1 MVILMKKISKN
12 KLLLFLIIIT
22 IISILLGIFFIAV
35 ISNDDQELVKS
46 TINSYFLD
54 VNENKIRYLKNLWS
68 ILTSNL
74 LLILFIW
81 IMGISIIGIII
92 SLILLIYKSFLI
104 GFSFTS
110 ILYTYGFKGLISGVI
125 YIFPEIINLFIVFI
139 LTYYSISFSILLFNY
154 LFKKKEYNR
163 IFVRRYLKLLVIS
176 SLIIIFSTLISTFII
191 PNLLRII

>member
-1 MVILMKKISKN
+1 MKKISKN

-35 ISNDDQELVKS
+35 ISNDNQDLVKS

-54 VNENKIRYLKNLWS
+54 INENKIQYLNNLWS

-74 LLILFIW
+74 FLILFIW

-176 SLIIIFSTLISTFII
+176 SLIIIFSTLISTFVI

>member
-1 MVILMKKISKN
+1 MKKISKN
-12 KLLLFLIIIT
+12 KLLLFLIFIT

-35 ISNDDQELVKS
+35 ISNDNQELIKS

-54 VNENKIRYLKNLWS
+54 INENKIKYFKNLWS
-68 ILTSNL
+68 ILTNNL
-74 LLILFIW
+74 FLILFIW

-110 ILYTYGFKGLISGVI
+110 ILYTYGFKGLISGII

-176 SLIIIFSTLISTFII
+176 SLIIIFSTLISTFVI

>member
-1 MVILMKKISKN
+1 MKKISKN

-35 ISNDDQELVKS
+35 ISNDNQELIKS

-54 VNENKIRYLKNLWS
+54 INENKIQYLKNLWS

-74 LLILFIW
+74 FLILFIW

-110 ILYTYGFKGLISGVI
+110 ILYTYGFKGVISGII

-176 SLIIIFSTLISTFII
+176 SLIIIFSTLISTFVI

>member
-1 MVILMKKISKN
+1 MKKISKN

-35 ISNDDQELVKS
+35 ISNDNQELIKS

-54 VNENKIRYLKNLWS
+54 INENKIKYFKNLWS

-74 LLILFIW
+74 FLILFIW

-110 ILYTYGFKGLISGVI
+110 ILYTYGFKGLISGII

-139 LTYYSISFSILLFNY
+139 LTYYSISFSILIFNY

-176 SLIIIFSTLISTFII
+176 SLIIIFSTLISTFVI

>member
-1 MVILMKKISKN
+1 MKKISKN
-12 KLLLFLIIIT
+12 KLLLFLIFIT

-35 ISNDDQELVKS
+35 ISNDNQDLVKS

-54 VNENKIRYLKNLWS
+54 INENKIQYLNNLWS

-74 LLILFIW
+74 FLILFIW

-110 ILYTYGFKGLISGVI
+110 ILYTYGFKGVISGII

-176 SLIIIFSTLISTFII
+176 SLIIIFSTLISTFVI

>member
-1 MVILMKKISKN
+1 MKKITKN

-35 ISNDDQELVKS
+35 ISNDNQELVKS

-54 VNENKIRYLKNLWS
+54 INENKIKYFKNLWS

-74 LLILFIW
+74 FLILFIW

-110 ILYTYGFKGLISGVI
+110 ILYTYGFKGLISGII
-125 YIFPEIINLFIVFI
+125 YIFPEIINLFIVFV

>member
-1 MVILMKKISKN
+1 MKKITKN

-35 ISNDDQELVKS
+35 ISNDNQELVKS

-54 VNENKIRYLKNLWS
+54 INENKIQYLKNLWS

-74 LLILFIW
+74 FLILFIW

-110 ILYTYGFKGLISGVI
+110 ILYTYGFKGLISGII
-125 YIFPEIINLFIVFI
+125 YIFPEIINLFIVFV

-176 SLIIIFSTLISTFII
+176 SLIIIFSTLISTFVI

>member
-1 MVILMKKISKN
+1 
-12 KLLLFLIIIT
+12 
-22 IISILLGIFFIAV
+22 
-35 ISNDDQELVKS
+35 
-46 TINSYFLD
+46 
-54 VNENKIRYLKNLWS
+54 
-68 ILTSNL
+68 
-74 LLILFIW
+74 
-81 IMGISIIGIII
+81 MGISIIGIII

-110 ILYTYGFKGLISGVI
+110 ILYTYGFKGLISGII
-125 YIFPEIINLFIVFI
+125 YIFPEIINLFIVFV

-176 SLIIIFSTLISTFII
+176 SLIIIFSTLISTFVI

>member
-1 MVILMKKISKN
+1 MKKITKN

-22 IISILLGIFFIAV
+22 IISILLGVFFIAV
-35 ISNDDQELVKS
+35 ISNDNQELVKS

-54 VNENKIRYLKNLWS
+54 INENKIKYFKNLWS

-74 LLILFIW
+74 FLILFIW

-110 ILYTYGFKGLISGVI
+110 ILYTYGFKGLISGII
-125 YIFPEIINLFIVFI
+125 YIFPEIINLFIVFV

>member
-1 MVILMKKISKN
+1 MKKISKN

-35 ISNDDQELVKS
+35 ISNDNQELIKS

-54 VNENKIRYLKNLWS
+54 INENKIKYFKNLLS
-68 ILTSNL
+68 IFTSNL
-74 LLILFIW
+74 FLILFIW

-176 SLIIIFSTLISTFII
+176 SLIIIFSTLISTFVI

>member
-1 MVILMKKISKN
+1 MKKISKN
-12 KLLLFLIIIT
+12 KLLLFLIFIT

-35 ISNDDQELVKS
+35 ISNDNQDLVKS

-54 VNENKIRYLKNLWS
+54 INENKIQYLKNLWS

-74 LLILFIW
+74 FLILFIW

-110 ILYTYGFKGLISGVI
+110 ILYTYGFKGVISGII

>member
-1 MVILMKKISKN
+1 MKKISKN

-35 ISNDDQELVKS
+35 ISNDNQELVKS

-54 VNENKIRYLKNLWS
+54 INENKIRYFKNLWS

-74 LLILFIW
+74 FLILFIW

-110 ILYTYGFKGLISGVI
+110 ILYTYGFKGLISGTI
-125 YIFPEIINLFIVFI
+125 YIFPEIINLFIVFV
-139 LTYYSISFSILLFNY
+139 LTYYSISFSILLVNY

-176 SLIIIFSTLISTFII
+176 SLIIIFSTLISTFVI

>member
-1 MVILMKKISKN
+1 MKKKFKN

-35 ISNDDQELVKS
+35 ISNDNQDLVKS

-54 VNENKIRYLKNLWS
+54 INENKIQYLKNLWS

-74 LLILFIW
+74 FLILFIW

-110 ILYTYGFKGLISGVI
+110 ILYTYGFKGVISGII

-176 SLIIIFSTLISTFII
+176 SLIIIFSTLISTFVI

>member
-1 MVILMKKISKN
+1 MKKISKN

-35 ISNDDQELVKS
+35 ISNDNQELIKS

-54 VNENKIRYLKNLWS
+54 INENKIKYFKNLWS
-68 ILTSNL
+68 ILTNNL
-74 LLILFIW
+74 FLILFIW

-110 ILYTYGFKGLISGVI
+110 ILYTYGFKGLISGII

-176 SLIIIFSTLISTFII
+176 SLIIIFSTLISTFVI

>member
-1 MVILMKKISKN
+1 MKKISKN

>member
-1 MVILMKKISKN
+1 MKKISKN

-35 ISNDDQELVKS
+35 ISNDNQELIKS

-54 VNENKIRYLKNLWS
+54 INENKIKYFKNLWS

-74 LLILFIW
+74 FLILFIW

-110 ILYTYGFKGLISGVI
+110 ILYTYGFKGLISGII
-125 YIFPEIINLFIVFI
+125 YIFPEIINLFIVFV

-176 SLIIIFSTLISTFII
+176 SLIIIFSTLISTFVI

>member
-1 MVILMKKISKN
+1 MKKISKN
-12 KLLLFLIIIT
+12 KLLLFLIFIT

-35 ISNDDQELVKS
+35 ISNDNQDLVKS

-54 VNENKIRYLKNLWS
+54 INENKIKYFKNLLS
-68 ILTSNL
+68 IFTSNL
-74 LLILFIW
+74 FLILFIW

-110 ILYTYGFKGLISGVI
+110 ILYTYGFKGVISGII

-176 SLIIIFSTLISTFII
+176 SLIIIFSTLISTFVI

>member
-1 MVILMKKISKN
+1 MKKISKN

-35 ISNDDQELVKS
+35 ISNDNQDLVKS

-54 VNENKIRYLKNLWS
+54 INENKIQYFKNLMS

-74 LLILFIW
+74 FLILFIW

-110 ILYTYGFKGLISGVI
+110 ILYTYGFKGLISGII

-176 SLIIIFSTLISTFII
+176 SLIIIFSTLISTFVI

>member
-1 MVILMKKISKN
+1 MKKITKN

-22 IISILLGIFFIAV
+22 IISILLGVFFIAV
-35 ISNDDQELVKS
+35 ISNDNQELVKS

-54 VNENKIRYLKNLWS
+54 INENKIKYFKNLWS

-74 LLILFIW
+74 FLILFIW

-92 SLILLIYKSFLI
+92 SLILLIYKSFLL

-110 ILYTYGFKGLISGVI
+110 ILYTYGFKGLISGII
-125 YIFPEIINLFIVFI
+125 YIFPEIINLFIVFV

>member
-1 MVILMKKISKN
+1 MKKISKN

-35 ISNDDQELVKS
+35 ISNDNQELVKS

-54 VNENKIRYLKNLWS
+54 INENKIKYFKNLLS
-68 ILTSNL
+68 IFTSNL
-74 LLILFIW
+74 FLILFIW

-110 ILYTYGFKGLISGVI
+110 ILYTYGFKGLISGII
-125 YIFPEIINLFIVFI
+125 YIFPEIINLFIVFV

-176 SLIIIFSTLISTFII
+176 SLIIIFSTLISTFVI

>member
-1 MVILMKKISKN
+1 MKKITKN

-22 IISILLGIFFIAV
+22 IISILLGVFFIAV
-35 ISNDDQELVKS
+35 ISNDNQELVKS

-54 VNENKIRYLKNLWS
+54 INENKIKYFKNLWS

-74 LLILFIW
+74 FLILFIW

-176 SLIIIFSTLISTFII
+176 SLIIIFSTLISTFVI

>member
-1 MVILMKKISKN
+1 MKKISKN

-35 ISNDDQELVKS
+35 ISNDNQDLVKS

-54 VNENKIRYLKNLWS
+54 INENKIQYLNNLWS

-74 LLILFIW
+74 FLILFIW

-110 ILYTYGFKGLISGVI
+110 ILYTYGFKGLISGII

-176 SLIIIFSTLISTFII
+176 SLIIIFSTLISTFVI

>member
-1 MVILMKKISKN
+1 MKKISKN
-12 KLLLFLIIIT
+12 KLLLFLIFIT

-35 ISNDDQELVKS
+35 ISNDNQELIKS

-54 VNENKIRYLKNLWS
+54 INENKIKYFKNLWS
-68 ILTSNL
+68 ILTNNL
-74 LLILFIW
+74 FLILFIW

-110 ILYTYGFKGLISGVI
+110 ILYTYGFKGLISGII
-125 YIFPEIINLFIVFI
+125 YIFPEIINLFIVFV

-176 SLIIIFSTLISTFII
+176 SLIIIFSTLISTFVI

>member
-1 MVILMKKISKN
+1 MKKISKN

-35 ISNDDQELVKS
+35 ISNDNQDLVKS

-54 VNENKIRYLKNLWS
+54 INENKIKYFKNLWS
-68 ILTSNL
+68 ILTNNL
-74 LLILFIW
+74 FLILFIW

-110 ILYTYGFKGLISGVI
+110 ILYTYGFKGLISGII

-176 SLIIIFSTLISTFII
+176 SLIIIFSTLISAFII